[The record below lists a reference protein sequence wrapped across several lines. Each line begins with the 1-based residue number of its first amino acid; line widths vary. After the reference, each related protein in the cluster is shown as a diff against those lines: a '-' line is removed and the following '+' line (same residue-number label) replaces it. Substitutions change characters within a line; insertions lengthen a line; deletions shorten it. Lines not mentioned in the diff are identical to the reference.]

1 MAQSS
6 LHIELLGASFSIRA
20 DEDQRY
26 LNTLLSSYEKTI
38 SQVRRATGLAD
49 PLKLA
54 IVAALVL
61 ADESARSA
69 QGVKKEKA
77 GGNDEK
83 SLGGEEERILVD
95 LIARIDETLNGSTD
109 PENSA

>member
-20 DEDQRY
+20 DEDQGY

-38 SQVRRATGLAD
+38 DQVRRATGLAD

-61 ADESARSA
+61 ADESTRTAK
-69 QGVKKEKA
+69 GVRKERVRD
-77 GGNDEK
+77 GDEK
-83 SLGGEEERILVD
+83 SSGGEEERILVD